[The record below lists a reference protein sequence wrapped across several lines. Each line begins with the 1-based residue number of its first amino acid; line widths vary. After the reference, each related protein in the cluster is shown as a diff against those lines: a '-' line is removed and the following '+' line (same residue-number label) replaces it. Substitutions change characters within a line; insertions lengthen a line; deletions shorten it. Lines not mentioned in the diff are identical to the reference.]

1 MLKIARSTDR
11 EQCDDGRHPSSP
23 MRILI
28 ADDHP
33 IICMALSEMVAAA
46 LGPTLSIQTCGNGDD
61 LLSHLDQGGYD
72 LLVVDLQMP
81 GKLRSVA
88 LLEAIV
94 RRSPESMTVVYTGCP
109 HPSLALAAM
118 DLGIKGYVLK
128 ASGPDV
134 AIQAIKS
141 VAANST
147 FVDPALDIELARAH
161 PWHQLTSGER
171 QVLLALARGSNLQA
185 IAIDSGRSYKTVTTH
200 KYNALQKLGLRSN
213 VELGPYL
220 AAHGLDYLLD

>member
-1 MLKIARSTDR
+1 
-11 EQCDDGRHPSSP
+11 

-33 IICMALSEMVAAA
+33 IICLALSEMVASA
-46 LGPTLSIQTCGNGDD
+46 LVTTESIQTCGNGDD
-61 LLSHLDQGGYD
+61 LLSHLDQDGYD

-88 LLEAIV
+88 LLEAIA
-94 RRSPESMTVVYTGCP
+94 RRSPGPMTVVYTGCP
-109 HPSLALAAM
+109 HPSLALAAL
-118 DLGIKGYVLK
+118 DLGINGYVLK

-134 AIQAIKS
+134 AIQAIKA

-171 QVLLALARGSNLQA
+171 QVLLALARGGNLQA
-185 IAIDSGRSYKTVTTH
+185 IAIDTGRSYKTVTTH
-200 KYNALQKLGLRSN
+200 KYNALHKLGLRSN
-213 VELGPYL
+213 VEIGPYL

>member
-1 MLKIARSTDR
+1 
-11 EQCDDGRHPSSP
+11 

-33 IICMALSEMVAAA
+33 IICFALSEMVAAA
-46 LGPTLSIQTCGNGDD
+46 FGNGAPTTETCGNGDD
-61 LLSHLDQGGYD
+61 LLSRLEQDELDM
-72 LLVVDLQMP
+72 LVVDLQMP
-81 GKLRSVA
+81 GELRSVA
-88 LLEAIV
+88 LLETIT
-94 RRSPESMTVVYTGCP
+94 RRRPELMTVVYTGCP
-109 HPSLALAAM
+109 HPSLALAAL
-118 DLGIKGYVLK
+118 DLGVKGYVLK

-141 VAANST
+141 VAASST

-161 PWHQLTSGER
+161 PWHQLTTGER
-171 QVLLALARGSNLQA
+171 QVLLALARGGNLQA

-200 KYNALQKLGLRSN
+200 KYNALHKLGLRSN
-213 VELGPYL
+213 AEIGPYL